1 MRRLPT
7 VPVPLPF
14 RLYYGWVIVGASA
27 VMNVAMAPAN
37 PIIFSFFITPMMED
51 MGWSRGA
58 LSLALTFRLVASAV
72 SAPLIGLVIDKFGPQ
87 WLGVCGGL
95 VAGVCLIGLAFT
107 QQLWLVY
114 LIFAVSGGVGFG
126 GGPGGNLLTTVPVA
140 KWFVVKR
147 GRAMAITSAGMVAG
161 ASTGIL
167 IAQWL
172 IQTIGWRG
180 AWVVFGSAV
189 IVVVIPVSALFMRRF
204 PEDLGLLPDGATEG
218 PESME
223 NSAAASD
230 VATEVDWT
238 VGEALRTP
246 TLWLILG
253 ALALGGFALTGTLI
267 HRVGYWEEVGM
278 TPALVAIGTA
288 ADPFTVIFSVLVF
301 GIIGERVRVR
311 YLGMLAGGG
320 FALSMLP
327 MIFTTGQTYTIFMH
341 NIIWGGLGGG
351 VFITFNNLIWPSYF
365 GRKFLGTIRGITIP
379 ITIGATA
386 FSAPI
391 YGYLLDAGVAA
402 TTLWTVSLGVF
413 ATFGG
418 LLLLARPPRRQPL
431 LPQADWR

>member
-1 MRRLPT
+1 MEPGCSVPGPYLPA
-7 VPVPLPF
+7 
-14 RLYYGWVIVGASA
+14 GG
-27 VMNVAMAPAN
+27 
-37 PIIFSFFITPMMED
+37 FSRF
-51 MGWSRGA
+51 
-58 LSLALTFRLVASAV
+58 
-72 SAPLIGLVIDKFGPQ
+72 APLIGLIIDKVGPQ
-87 WLGVCGGL
+87 WLGVFGGL

-147 GRAMAITSAGMVAG
+147 GCAMAITSAGMVAG

-167 IAQWL
+167 IAQWM
-172 IQTIGWRG
+172 IRTIGWRG

-189 IVVVIPVSALFMRRF
+189 IVIVVPVSALFMRRS
-204 PEDLGLLPDGATEG
+204 PEDLGLLPDGATERL
-218 PESME
+218 ESME
-223 NSAAASD
+223 NSAAVS
-230 VATEVDWT
+230 EVDWT
-238 VGEALRTP
+238 AGEALRTS

-253 ALALGGFALTGTLI
+253 ALALGGFALSGTLI
-267 HRVGYWEEVGM
+267 HRVAYWEEVGM
-278 TPALVAIGTA
+278 PPALVAIGTA
-288 ADPFTVIFSVLVF
+288 ADPFTVMFSVLVF
-301 GIIGERVRVR
+301 GMIGERVRVR
-311 YLGMLAGGG
+311 YLGMIAGGG

-402 TTLWTVSLGVF
+402 TTLWAVSLSIF
-413 ATFGG
+413 TAFGA
-418 LLLLARPPRRQPL
+418 LLFLAKPPKRQPVPATSPL
-431 LPQADWR
+431 ETTKTPTGQA